1 MRRALL
7 LLQTAL
13 DDYLDGGLV
22 EAALSDIVGAVGG
35 EATFGALVGGTVV
48 TSFWLAGDGDLATL
62 MSMLKQRYPESWGE
76 VDRGEQAGG
85 VVVNVG
91 DPDEYSVDPD
101 TLEATE
107 VEK

>member
-48 TSFWLAGDGDLATL
+48 TSFWLAGDGDLATPAVLTVLIGVL
-62 MSMLKQRYPESWGE
+62 MFPLLP
-76 VDRGEQAGG
+76 AGLLG
-85 VVVNVG
+85 VARVISFIGLVAG
-91 DPDEYSVDPD
+91 ILAA
-101 TLEATE
+101 LEKYALE
-107 VEK
+107 GSQ